1 MQAYFYEPATFS
13 EGEQYAL
20 SAETSRHCITV
31 LRMKAG
37 DHICLVNGK
46 GQKADAEIV
55 LPHKQKTGVRIT
67 HVAQSAPRPV
77 RLFLAVGFTKNRNRN
92 EWLLEKAG
100 EIGVDVLIPLQ
111 CHNSE
116 REKLNYER
124 MENILVA
131 AMIQSRQAFLPELKK
146 LMKPEEAM
154 ACFRQLS
161 GGKVLMAHCEEQDKN
176 PLMATLN
183 EEDALILIGPEGDF
197 SPEEIGEC
205 LAKGAV
211 PVTLGPHR
219 LRTETAAVYACT
231 IFNQKN
237 YAL

>member
-1 MQAYFYEPATFS
+1 MQAYFYEPAVFS
-13 EGEQYAL
+13 EGEPYVL

-31 LRMKAG
+31 LRMQAG

-46 GQKADAEIV
+46 GQRADAEIV
-55 LPHKQKTGVRIT
+55 LPHKQKTGVRMLQ
-67 HVAQSAPRPV
+67 VAQSAPRPV
-77 RLFLAVGFTKNRNRN
+77 RLFLAVGLTKNRNRN
-92 EWLLEKAG
+92 EWLLEKAT
-100 EIGVDVLIPLQ
+100 EIGVDVIIPLL

-131 AMIQSRQAFLPELKK
+131 AMIQSQQAFLPE
-146 LMKPEEAM
+146 MREIMRPEEAM
-154 ACFRQLS
+154 DYFRRS
-161 GGKVLMAHCEEQDKN
+161 TGGKVLMAHCEEQDKN
-176 PLMATLN
+176 PLMQALN

-197 SPEEIGEC
+197 SPEEIGKC
-205 LAKGAV
+205 LAQGAI
-211 PVTLGPHR
+211 PVTLGPNR